1 MRIKVVSS
9 LRSRHGRA
17 WSLNFDFGI
26 LWIIIFFF
34 LPQRF
39 EILLVLPSTI
49 FPVEK
54 LQWVRL
60 LQQQVCSLREIADNL
75 CKGKKKWNYDNNLS
89 MCSIIIFQFH
99 PYFVVTLYVYCF
111 KTQNNERSFCVIPS
125 VVSVPSS
132 CISYFIDNDIKHV
145 IVYQVVPYSLAT
157 QPINDIPRFS

>member
-1 MRIKVVSS
+1 MLSVPIWRTHNYCMRIKVVSS

-34 LPQRF
+34 LPRRF

-75 CKGKKKWNYDNNLS
+75 WKRKKNWNYYNNLS
-89 MCSIIIFQFH
+89 MSSIIIFQFH
-99 PYFVVTLYVYCF
+99 PYFVVITLYVYCF
-111 KTQNNERSFCVIPS
+111 KTQNNERSFCAIPS

-132 CISYFIDNDIKHV
+132 CISYFIDNDIN
-145 IVYQVVPYSLAT
+145 T
-157 QPINDIPRFS
+157 

>member
-9 LRSRHGRA
+9 LPSRHGRA

-49 FPVEK
+49 FPVKK
-54 LQWVRL
+54 LQRVRL

-75 CKGKKKWNYDNNLS
+75 CKRKTTWNNLS
-89 MCSIIIFQFH
+89 MSSIIIFQFH
-99 PYFVVTLYVYCF
+99 PYFVVTRYVYFF
-111 KTQNNERSFCVIPS
+111 KTQNYERSFCVIPS

-157 QPINDIPRFS
+157 QPINDIPRLS